1 MTKSPAKNKTVQRAS
16 PSALL
21 FGTKTEIAI
30 LDGLNAPQRL
40 LPVPYKTGQAQ
51 KLIELNKWV
60 EDVSFETGY
69 LPHRTVPFVR
79 FHDECGGNY
88 EEFLSLVL
96 TRYESHQD
104 DILLSIESQ
113 KEKLTLSE
121 EIMAT
126 FSEAIQGH
134 KQGLFRLT
142 CRALL
147 PDVEKVIYECWLDKS
162 GIGSVKEQELENT
175 IGDMPARFFTLPYW
189 SDWVLLNLLIRHL
202 FSNGSNIKE
211 FSQNPLPN
219 RHAALHGWLDYPS
232 RKHSFNMIVFAD
244 FIFRKGTLFNDSRK
258 EKQSR

>member
-1 MTKSPAKNKTVQRAS
+1 MP
-16 PSALL
+16 
-21 FGTKTEIAI
+21 
-30 LDGLNAPQRL
+30 
-40 LPVPYKTGQAQ
+40 

-69 LPHRTVPFVR
+69 LPHRTVPFVHFR
-79 FHDECGGNY
+79 DECGGNSK
-88 EEFLSLVL
+88 EFLSLVL
-96 TRYESHQD
+96 THYESHQD

-147 PDVEKVIYECWLDKS
+147 PDVERVIYECWLDKR
-162 GIGSVKEQELENT
+162 GIGSVKAKELENT
-175 IGDMPARFFTLPYW
+175 IGEMPARIFTLHHW
-189 SDWVLLNLLIRHL
+189 SDWVLLNLLISHL
-202 FSNGSNIKE
+202 YSNGNNIKE
-211 FSQNPLPN
+211 FPQNPLPN
-219 RHAALHGWLDYPS
+219 RHAALHGWLNYPS

-244 FIFRKGTLFNDSRK
+244 FVFRQGTFFNK
-258 EKQSR
+258 IGEKKQSSITHGSISKGDTPPNRPTS